1 MNFITTDFIS
11 RVAAGKTRLDAAHE
25 IAFEIGECALDKV
38 LVARSTMGVCA
49 ILFGTT
55 AEELEQDLETIFPE
69 STVIRNERR
78 LRDDLSKVLRFL
90 ATPHGELD
98 LDLDIRGTPFQ
109 RRVWNA
115 LRTIPFGKPLTFAQ
129 LACRVPGSKSL
140 RAIAQACSEN
150 PIALAVPCHRV
161 IGNSASMAGYRW
173 GIKRKQALINRE
185 IAAAA

>member
-25 IAFEIGECALDKV
+25 IAFAIGECALDIGECALDKV

-109 RRVWNA
+109 RRVW
-115 LRTIPFGKPLTFAQ
+115 
-129 LACRVPGSKSL
+129 
-140 RAIAQACSEN
+140 IAQACSEN

-161 IGNSASMAGYRW
+161 MGNSASMAGYRW

-185 IAAAA
+185 ITAAA